1 MATRILDLKGYTLNP
16 ATRVITYP
24 GIIKQ
29 EQLILITNVTAGQVI
44 YNFSDPSL
52 KATAYITSIAGATG
66 ITTITL
72 NFNTAAMLSTDK
84 LQFIIDQVDE
94 TISPSEALKDP
105 VNKLRVSQAQALIDT
120 DFEYGSQQTK
130 WENLA
135 MINNRPFAFPSAN
148 AVTNISAITMSA
160 GSKVVTVTRS
170 SGNFGANGSAIY
182 VQDTFLT
189 IANGNF
195 IIESGG
201 GTGTITY
208 SARANNGTAITDIL
222 DPNKT
227 AVYEGSLYSSAR
239 IGGAPTMTY
248 SGRKITVTTTVSH
261 GLSIGNEIAVTG
273 TTASTNAPNGTHV
286 VSTVLSPT
294 VFEYYVNAA
303 PTGTLVAT
311 SAFIYVVPQGQVLH
325 RPFDGGV
332 IFSSNSSSNNE
343 QLIRQ
348 TRRYFRYQSGKG
360 IQISSGTILK
370 PNLQLD
376 SITSSGLIA
385 TVLTKEKHNILPGT
399 VVTIAGCFDAAYNG
413 TFEITSVTGFNTFQY
428 TMLSEPTTTVGTGPY
443 YAAINGWHGAVNR
456 IGSFDQQN
464 GLFWEFDGQTL
475 FAVRRNSTFQLSG
488 RVTVTNGSS
497 TVTQTNASFPTSFA
511 KQLAIG
517 DYIVL
522 RGQSYKVD
530 GIASDTSL
538 TISPTYRGATANHVV
553 ASKTVETRI
562 PQSQFNIDK
571 IDGTG
576 PSGFNIDL
584 TKMQMFYIDYSWY
597 GAGFIRW
604 GVRGINGDVYYVHK
618 MENNNINQEAYMRS
632 GNLPARYES
641 SSLPPITATTAL
653 VGSLDL
659 SLSVVDT
666 LGFPDVGTLAI
677 KNGSTTEFVNYS
689 SRTATS
695 FLNLTRAKAGITTA
709 ATLTIAVGSNVG
721 TLTSVANVQVGMRV
735 NSASIPEGTYV
746 TSFNASNNSII
757 LSAAATAANPTDVL
771 IVPMGANSAQTFA
784 YSATAPTSVELAFPS
799 YGPSL
804 SHWGTSVIMDGG
816 YDDDASLIF
825 TYGMTTPT
833 VIPSGQSR
841 ALFSIRVAPS
851 ADNGISAG
859 FGQRDLIN
867 RMQLKLNALDVSTRS
882 SSSNYLVRAFLNATP
897 SSAATWTSPTDNAV
911 GIANSSLSQ
920 IAAYPSG
927 SNVTVTGGEV
937 TGGFL
942 SQGTTSVDL
951 TKLRDLGNSI
961 LGGGSTASNTQFY
974 PDGPDTLTVVV
985 TNLGSS
991 GSIDILGRLSWT
1003 EAQA

>member
-1 MATRILDLKGYTLNP
+1 MARRILDLKGYTLNP
-16 ATRVITYP
+16 STRVITYP

-52 KATAYITSIAGATG
+52 KATAYSTSISGATG
-66 ITTITL
+66 TTTMTL
-72 NFNTAAMLSTDK
+72 NFNTAAMQSTDK
-84 LQFIIDQVDE
+84 LQFIVDQVDE
-94 TISPSEALKDP
+94 TMSPSEVLKDP
-105 VNKLRVSQAQALIDT
+105 VNKLRVSQGQALIDT

-135 MINNRPFAFPSAN
+135 MVNNRPFAFPGAN
-148 AVTNISAITMSA
+148 AVTSISAMTMSN
-160 GSKVVTVTRS
+160 GSRTVTVARS
-170 SGNFGANGSAIY
+170 SGNFPANGSAIY
-182 VQDTFLT
+182 VQDAFLT

-208 SARANNGTAITDIL
+208 TARATNTTSITDIL
-222 DPNKT
+222 DLNKT
-227 AVYEGSLYSSAR
+227 AVYEGNVYSSAR
-239 IGGAPTMTY
+239 IGAAPTMTY
-248 SGRKITVTTTVSH
+248 SGREITVTTTVPH
-261 GLSIGNEIAVTG
+261 GLSIGNEIAVIG
-273 TTASTNAPNGTHV
+273 ATASTNAPNGTQI
-286 VSTVLSPT
+286 VSTVISPT
-294 VFEYYVNAA
+294 VFKYYVAAA

-311 SAFIYVVPQGQVLH
+311 SVFIYVVPQGQVLH

-332 IFSSNSSSNNE
+332 IFSSNSSSNGE

-376 SITSSGLIA
+376 SITSSGLVA

-399 VVTIAGCFDAAYNG
+399 VVTIAGCLDAAYNG
-413 TFEITSVTGFNTFQY
+413 TFTITSVTGFNTFQY
-428 TMLSEPTTTVGTGPY
+428 TMLSEPTLTVGTGPY
-443 YAAINGWHGAVNR
+443 YAAIQGWHGAVNR
-456 IGSFDQQN
+456 LGSFDQQN

-475 FAVRRNSTFQLSG
+475 SAVRRNSTFQLSG

-497 TVTQTNASFPTSFA
+497 TVTQTDASFPTSFA
-511 KQLAIG
+511 KQLSIG

-522 RGQSYKVD
+522 RGQSYKVE

-538 TISPTYRGATANHVV
+538 SISPTYRGATAAHVV
-553 ASKTVETRI
+553 ASKTVETRV

-604 GVRGINGDVYYVHK
+604 GVRGINGDVFYVHK

-641 SSLPPITATTAL
+641 SALAPITSTTGV
-653 VGSLDL
+653 VGALDL
-659 SLSVVDT
+659 TLSVVST
-666 LGFPDVGTLAI
+666 LGFPDSGTLVVR
-677 KNGSTTEFVNYS
+677 NGSTTEFVNYS
-689 SRTATS
+689 EKDSDS
-695 FLNLTRAKAGITTA
+695 FLGLTRAKAGITTA
-709 ATLTIAVGSNVG
+709 ATMTIASGANSG
-721 TLTSVANVQVGMRV
+721 TLTSVANIQVGMRV
-735 NSASIPEGTYV
+735 HSASIPEGTYI
-746 TSFNASNNSII
+746 TSINPSNNSVR
-757 LSAAATAANPTDVL
+757 LSNAATGANPSDVL
-771 IVPMGANSAQTFA
+771 ISPMGASSAETFA
-784 YSATAPTSVELAFPS
+784 YSATAPTAVELAFPS

-816 YDDDASLIF
+816 YDDDKSLIF

-833 VIPSGQSR
+833 VIPAGASR
-841 ALFSIRVAPS
+841 ALFAIRVAPS
-851 ADNGISAG
+851 ADNGIAAS

-867 RMQLKLNALDVSTRS
+867 RMQLKLNSLDVSTRS
-882 SSSNYLVRAFLNATP
+882 ASSNYLVRAFLNAVP
-897 SSAATWTSPTDNAV
+897 STGATWTTPTENAA

-920 IAAYPSG
+920 IAVYPTG
-927 SNVTVTGGEV
+927 SSVTVTGGEI

-942 SQGTTSVDL
+942 SQGTDSIDFTN
-951 TKLRDLGNSI
+951 LRDLGNSI
-961 LGGGSTASNTQFY
+961 LGGGSTSSATQLY
-974 PDGPDTLTVVV
+974 PDGPDTLTIVV
-985 TNLGSS
+985 TNLGTS
-991 GSIDILGRLSWT
+991 SIDILGRLSWT

>member
-1 MATRILDLKGYTLNP
+1 MARRILDLKGYTLNP

>member
-1 MATRILDLKGYTLNP
+1 MARRILDLKGYTLNP

-52 KATAYITSIAGATG
+52 KATAYTTSISGATG
-66 ITTITL
+66 TTTITL

-84 LQFIIDQVDE
+84 LQFIVDE
-94 TISPSEALKDP
+94 VNEKIEPSEVLKDP
-105 VNKLRVSQAQALIDT
+105 VNKLRVSQGQALIDT

-135 MINNRPFAFPSAN
+135 MVNNRPFAFPSAN
-148 AVTNISAITMSA
+148 AVTSISAITMNT
-160 GSKVVTVTRS
+160 GSRTVTVVRS

-182 VQDTFLT
+182 IQDTFLT

-208 SARANNGTAITDIL
+208 SARANNATAITDIF

-227 AVYEGSLYSSAR
+227 AVYEGNLYSSAR

-248 SGRKITVTTTVSH
+248 SGRKITVTTTVPH
-261 GLSIGNEIAVTG
+261 GLSIGNEIALTG
-273 TTASTNAPNGTHV
+273 ATASTNAPNGTHV
-286 VSTVLSPT
+286 VATITSPT

-303 PTGTLVAT
+303 PTGTLSAT
-311 SAFIYVVPQGQVLH
+311 GVSIFVIPQGSVLH

-332 IFSSNSSSNNE
+332 IFSSNSSSNGE

-376 SITSSGLIA
+376 SITSSGLVA

-399 VVTIAGCFDAAYNG
+399 TVTIAGCFDAAYNG

-428 TMLSEPTTTVGTGPY
+428 TMLSEPTSTVGTGPY

-456 IGSFDQQN
+456 LGSFDQQN

-475 FAVRRNSTFQLSG
+475 SAVRRSSTFQLSG

-497 TVTQTNASFPTSFA
+497 TVTQTDASFPTSFA
-511 KQLAIG
+511 KQLSLG

-522 RGQSYKVD
+522 RGQSYKVE

-538 TISPTYRGATANHVV
+538 TISPTYRGATAQHVV
-553 ASKTVETRI
+553 VSKTTETRI

-604 GVRGINGDVYYVHK
+604 GVRAINGDVLYVHK

-641 SSLPPITATTAL
+641 SAVPLITQTTAL
-653 VGSLDL
+653 VGALDNT
-659 SLSVVDT
+659 LSVVST
-666 LGFPDVGTLAI
+666 AGFPSNGGTLLI
-677 KNGSTTEFVNYS
+677 RNGSTSEYVNYTG
-689 SRTATS
+689 RDADS
-695 FLNLTRAKAGITTA
+695 FLGLTRAKAGITSA
-709 ATLTIAVGSNVG
+709 ATLTIASGANSG
-721 TLTSVANVQVGMRV
+721 TLSSVADIQVGMRV
-735 NSASIPEGTYV
+735 HSASIPEGTYI
-746 TSFNASNNSII
+746 TSINSSNNSVR
-757 LSAAATAANPTDVL
+757 LSMAATGANPSDVL
-771 IVPMGANSAQTFA
+771 ISPMGASSAQTFA
-784 YSATAPTSVELAFPS
+784 FSATAPTSVELAYPS

-816 YDDDASLIF
+816 YDDDKSLIF

-833 VIPSGQSR
+833 VIPSNTSR
-841 ALFSIRVAPS
+841 ALFSIRVSPS
-851 ADNGISAG
+851 ADNGISGA

-867 RMQLKLNALDVSTRS
+867 RMQLKLNALDVSTRTTGA
-882 SSSNYLVRAFLNATP
+882 NYLVRAFLNATP
-897 SSAATWTSPTDNAV
+897 STAGTWTTPTEAAV

-920 IAAYPSG
+920 IATYASA
-927 SNVTVTGGEV
+927 SNVTVSGGEV

-942 SQGTTSVDL
+942 SSGTNSIDL
-951 TKLRDLGNSI
+951 TQLRDLGNSI
-961 LGGGSTASNTQFY
+961 LGGGSTSSATQLY
-974 PDGPDTLTVVV
+974 PDGPDTLTIVV
-985 TNLGSS
+985 TNLGTA
-991 GSIDILGRLSWT
+991 SIDILGRLSWT

>member
-1 MATRILDLKGYTLNP
+1 MARRILDLKGYTLNP

-29 EQLILITNVTAGQVI
+29 EQLILITNVTSGQVI

-52 KATAYITSIAGATG
+52 KATAYTTSIAGATG
-66 ITTITL
+66 TTTITL
-72 NFNTAAMLSTDK
+72 NFNTAAMGANDK

-94 TISPSEALKDP
+94 TMDASEVLKDP
-105 VNKLRVSQAQALIDT
+105 VNKFRVSQAQALIDT

-135 MINNRPFAFPSAN
+135 MINNRPFAYPSAS
-148 AVTNISAITMSA
+148 TIPISAITMSTN
-160 GSKVVTVTRS
+160 SSTVTVTRS
-170 SGNFGANGSAIY
+170 SGNFPANGTAIY

-189 IANGNF
+189 VANGNF
-195 IIESGG
+195 IIQSGG
-201 GTGTITY
+201 GTSTITY
-208 SARANNGTAITDIL
+208 TAKSVNRTSITNIL

-227 AVYEGSLYSSAR
+227 AVYEGSLFSSAK
-239 IGGAPTMTY
+239 IGAAPTMTY
-248 SGRKITVTTTVSH
+248 SGRAITVTTTISH
-261 GLSIGNEIAVTG
+261 GLAIGNEVAITG
-273 TTASTNAPNGTHV
+273 TTASTNAPNGTFI
-286 VSTVLSPT
+286 VSTILSPT
-294 VFEYYVNAA
+294 QFMFYTNLA
-303 PTGTLVAT
+303 PTGTLASG
-311 SAFIYVVPQGQVLH
+311 SASVYVLPQGQVLH

-376 SITSSGLIA
+376 SITSSGLTA

-399 VVTIAGCFDAAYNG
+399 VITIAGCTDSAYNG
-413 TFEITSVTGFNTFQY
+413 TFEITSVTGFNTFEY
-428 TMLSEPTTTVGTGPY
+428 TMLSEPTASVGVGPY
-443 YAAINGWHGAVNR
+443 YAAINSWHGAVNR
-456 IGSFDQQN
+456 LGAFDQQN
-464 GLFWEFDGQTL
+464 GLFWDFDGQTL
-475 FAVRRNSTFQLSG
+475 SAVRRNSTFQLSG
-488 RVTVTNGSS
+488 RVSVTNGSS
-497 TVTQTNASFPTSFA
+497 TVTQTDAAFPTAFA
-511 KQLAIG
+511 TQIAIG

-530 GIASDTSL
+530 GIASNTSM
-538 TISPTYRGATANHVV
+538 TISPSYRGATASHVV
-553 ASKTVETRI
+553 ASKTVDTRI

-571 IDGTG
+571 VDGTG
-576 PSGFNIDL
+576 PSGYNIDL

-604 GVRGINGDVYYVHK
+604 GLRGINGDVFYVHK

-641 SSLPPITATTAL
+641 SSLPPTTATTAL
-653 VGSLDL
+653 VGALDL
-659 SLSVVDT
+659 SLSVGSA
-666 LGFPDVGTLAI
+666 LNFPNSGTLCV
-677 KNGSTTEFVNYS
+677 KNGSTTEFINYS
-689 SRTATS
+689 EKTS
-695 FLNLTRAKAGITTA
+695 NSFVGLTRAKAGITTA
-709 ATLTIAVGSNVG
+709 ATLTIAAGSNQG
-721 TLTSVANVQVGMRV
+721 TLTSVADLQVGMRV
-735 NSASIPEGTYV
+735 NSASIPEGAYV
-746 TSFNASNNSII
+746 TGINTSNNSIRI
-757 LSAAATAANPTDVL
+757 STAATAANPTDVL

-816 YDDDASLIF
+816 YDDDSSLIF

-867 RMQLKLNALDVSTRS
+867 RMQLKLNTLDVSTRS
-882 SSSNYLVRAFLNATP
+882 TATNFLVRAFLNARP
-897 SSAATWTSPTDNAV
+897 SAAATWTIPTENAA

-920 IAAYPSG
+920 IATYPSG

-942 SQGTTSVDL
+942 SQGTSSVDL

-961 LGGGSTASNTQFY
+961 LGGGSATSNTEFY

-985 TNLGSS
+985 TNLNSS

>member
-1 MATRILDLKGYTLNP
+1 MARRILDLKGYTLNP

-52 KATAYITSIAGATG
+52 KATAYTTSIVGATG
-66 ITTITL
+66 TTTITL

-84 LQFIIDQVDE
+84 LQFIVDE
-94 TISPSEALKDP
+94 VNEKIEPSEVLKDP
-105 VNKLRVSQAQALIDT
+105 VNKLRVSQGQALIDT

-135 MINNRPFAFPSAN
+135 MVNNRPFAYPGAN
-148 AVTNISAITMSA
+148 ALTNISAITMNN
-160 GSKVVTVTRS
+160 GSRTVTLTRS
-170 SGNFGANGSAIY
+170 SGNFGANGSPIY

-201 GTGTITY
+201 GTGTATY
-208 SARANNGTAITDIL
+208 TARAVNTTSITDIL
-222 DPNKT
+222 DANKT
-227 AVYEGSLYSSAR
+227 AVYEGNIYSSAK
-239 IGGAPTMTY
+239 IGAAPTMTY
-248 SGRKITVTTTVSH
+248 SGRVITVTTTVPH
-261 GLSIGNEIAVTG
+261 GLSIGNEVAVTG
-273 TTASTNAPNGTHV
+273 TTASTNAPNGTQV
-286 VSTVLSPT
+286 VSTVISPT
-294 VFEYYVNAA
+294 VFKYYVSAA
-303 PTGTLVAT
+303 PTGTLVAS
-311 SAFIYVVPQGQVLH
+311 SASIYVIPQGNVLH

-332 IFSSNSSSNNE
+332 IFSSNSSSNGE

-376 SITSSGLIA
+376 SITSSGLVA

-399 VVTIAGCFDAAYNG
+399 TVTVAGCFDPAYNG

-428 TMLSEPTTTVGTGPY
+428 TMLSEPTSTVGTGPY
-443 YAAINGWHGAVNR
+443 YAAINGWYGAVNR
-456 IGSFDQQN
+456 LGSFDQQN

-475 FAVRRNSTFQLSG
+475 SAVRRNSTFQLSG

-497 TVTQTNASFPTSFA
+497 TVAQTDASFPTSFA
-511 KQLAIG
+511 KQLSIG

-522 RGQSYKVD
+522 RGQSYKVE

-538 TISPTYRGATANHVV
+538 TISPTYRGATAAHVV

-641 SSLPPITATTAL
+641 SALPPVTQTTAL
-653 VGSLDL
+653 VSALDT
-659 SLSVVDT
+659 SLSVVST
-666 LGFPDVGTLAI
+666 VGFPATGTLCVR
-677 KNGSTTEFVNYS
+677 NGSTVEYVNYS
-689 SRTATS
+689 GKDADS

-709 ATLTIAVGSNVG
+709 ATMTIAAGSNSG
-721 TLTSVANVQVGMRV
+721 TLTSVADLQVGMRV
-735 NSASIPEGTYV
+735 HSASIPEGTYI
-746 TSFNASNNSII
+746 TSINVSNNSVR
-757 LSAAATAANPTDVL
+757 LSNAATGANPSDVL
-771 IVPMGANSAQTFA
+771 ISTMGASSAETFA
-784 YSATAPTSVELAFPS
+784 YSVTAPTAVELAFPS

-816 YDDDASLIF
+816 YDDDKSLIF

-833 VIPSGQSR
+833 VIPAGASR
-841 ALFSIRVAPS
+841 ALFAIRVAPS
-851 ADNGISAG
+851 ADNGIAAA

-867 RMQLKLNALDVSTRS
+867 RMQLKLNALGVSTKTA
-882 SSSNYLVRAFLNATP
+882 SSNYLVRAFLNATP
-897 SSAATWTSPTDNAV
+897 STAATWTTPTEGAA

-920 IAAYPSG
+920 IAVYPTASA
-927 SNVTVTGGEV
+927 VTVTGGEI

-942 SQGTTSVDL
+942 SAGTDSIDL
-951 TKLRDLGNSI
+951 TQLRDLGNSI
-961 LGGGSTASNTQFY
+961 LGGGSTSSATQLY
-974 PDGPDTLTVVV
+974 PDGPDTLTIVV
-985 TNLGSS
+985 TNLGSA
-991 GSIDILGRLSWT
+991 SIDILGRLSWT

>member
-1 MATRILDLKGYTLNP
+1 MARRILDLKGYTLNP

-52 KATAYITSIAGATG
+52 KATAYTTTISGATG
-66 ITTITL
+66 TTTITL

-84 LQFIIDQVDE
+84 LQFVVDQADE
-94 TISPSEALKDP
+94 TMSPSEVLKDP
-105 VNKLRVSQAQALIDT
+105 VNKFRVSQAQALIDT

-135 MINNRPFAFPSAN
+135 MVNNRPFAFPSAN
-148 AVTNISAITMSA
+148 AVTTISAMTMST
-160 GSKVVTVTRS
+160 SSRTVTVVRS
-170 SGNFGANGSAIY
+170 SGNFAANGSAIY
-182 VQDTFLT
+182 VQDAFLT

-208 SARANNGTAITDIL
+208 TARATNTTAITDIL

-227 AVYEGSLYSSAR
+227 AVYEGNLYSSAR

-248 SGRKITVTTTVSH
+248 SGRVITVTTTVPH
-261 GLSIGNEIAVTG
+261 GLSIGNEIAVIG
-273 TTASTNAPNGTHV
+273 TTASTNAPNGTCV
-286 VSTVLSPT
+286 VSTVISPT
-294 VFEYYVNAA
+294 VFKYYVTAA

-332 IFSSNSSSNNE
+332 IFSSNSSSNGE

-376 SITSSGLIA
+376 SITSSGLTA

-399 VVTIAGCFDAAYNG
+399 SVTIAGCTDAAYNG
-413 TFEITSVTGFNTFQY
+413 TFEISSVTSFNTFQY
-428 TMLSEPTTTVGTGPY
+428 TMLSEPVGTVGTGPY
-443 YAAINGWHGAVNR
+443 YAAINGWYGAVNR
-456 IGSFDQQN
+456 LGSFDQQN
-464 GLFWEFDGQTL
+464 GLFWEFNGQTL
-475 FAVRRNSTFQLSG
+475 SAVRRSSTFQLSG

-497 TVTQTNASFPTSFA
+497 TVTQTDASFPTSFA
-511 KQLAIG
+511 KQLSLG

-522 RGQSYKVD
+522 RGQSYKVE

-538 TISPTYRGATANHVV
+538 TISPTYRGATASHVV
-553 ASKTVETRI
+553 ASKTTELRI

-597 GAGFIRW
+597 GAGFVRW
-604 GVRGINGDVYYVHK
+604 GVRGINGDVFYVHK

-641 SSLPPITATTAL
+641 SALQPITQTTAL
-653 VGSLDL
+653 VATLDT
-659 SLSVVDT
+659 SLSVVST
-666 LGFPDVGTLAI
+666 SGFPSTGTLLI
-677 KNGSTTEFVNYS
+677 RNGSTTEYVNYS
-689 SRTATS
+689 SIDADS
-695 FLNLTRAKAGITTA
+695 FLGLTRAKAGITTA
-709 ATLTIAVGSNVG
+709 ATLTIASGSNLG
-721 TLTSVANVQVGMRV
+721 TLTSVADLQVGMRIH
-735 NSASIPEGTYV
+735 SASIPEGTYI
-746 TSFNASNNSII
+746 TSINASNNSVR
-757 LSAAATAANPTDVL
+757 LSMAATGANPTDVL
-771 IVPMGANSAQTFA
+771 VSPMGASSAETFA
-784 YSATAPTSVELAFPS
+784 YSATAPTSVELAYPS

-804 SHWGTSVIMDGG
+804 SHWGTSVVMDGG
-816 YDDDASLIF
+816 YDDDKSLIF

-833 VIPSGQSR
+833 VIPTSSSR

-851 ADNGISAG
+851 ADNGIAAS

-867 RMQLKLNALDVSTRS
+867 RMQLKLNALGVTTKTA
-882 SSSNYLVRAFLNATP
+882 SSNYLVRAYLNATP
-897 SSAATWTSPTDNAV
+897 STAATWTTPTEGAA
-911 GIANSSLSQ
+911 GLANSSLSQ

-927 SNVTVTGGEV
+927 SSVTVSGGEV
-937 TGGFL
+937 VGGFL
-942 SQGTTSVDL
+942 SAGTDSIDL
-951 TKLRDLGNSI
+951 TNLRDLGNSI
-961 LGGGSTASNTQFY
+961 LGGGSTSSATQLY
-974 PDGPDTLTVVV
+974 PDGPDTLTIVV
-985 TNLGSS
+985 TNLS
-991 GSIDILGRLSWT
+991 GASIDILGRLSWT

>member
-1 MATRILDLKGYTLNP
+1 MARRILDLKGYTLNP
-16 ATRVITYP
+16 STRVITYP

-52 KATAYITSIAGATG
+52 KATAYSTSISGATG
-66 ITTITL
+66 TTTMTL
-72 NFNTAAMLSTDK
+72 NFNTAAMQSTDK
-84 LQFIIDQVDE
+84 LQFIVDE
-94 TISPSEALKDP
+94 VNEKIEPSEVLKDP
-105 VNKLRVSQAQALIDT
+105 VNKLRVSQGQALIDT

-135 MINNRPFAFPSAN
+135 MVNNRPFAFPGAN
-148 AVTNISAITMSA
+148 AVTSISAMTMSN
-160 GSKVVTVTRS
+160 GSRTVTVARS
-170 SGNFGANGSAIY
+170 SGNFPANGSAIY
-182 VQDTFLT
+182 VQDAFLT

-208 SARANNGTAITDIL
+208 TARATNTTSITDIL

-227 AVYEGSLYSSAR
+227 AVYEGNVYSSAR
-239 IGGAPTMTY
+239 IGAAPTMTY
-248 SGRKITVTTTVSH
+248 SGREITVTTTVPH
-261 GLSIGNEIAVTG
+261 GLSIGNEIAVIG
-273 TTASTNAPNGTHV
+273 ATASTNAPNGTQI
-286 VSTVLSPT
+286 VSTVISPT
-294 VFEYYVNAA
+294 VFKYYVAAA

-311 SAFIYVVPQGQVLH
+311 SVFIYVVPQGQVLH

-332 IFSSNSSSNNE
+332 IFSSNSSSNGE

-376 SITSSGLIA
+376 SITSSGLVA

-413 TFEITSVTGFNTFQY
+413 TFTISSVTGFNTFQY

-456 IGSFDQQN
+456 LGSFDQQN
-464 GLFWEFDGQTL
+464 GIFWEFDGQTL
-475 FAVRRNSTFQLSG
+475 SAVRRSSTFQISG

-497 TVTQTNASFPTSFA
+497 TVTQTDASFPTSFS
-511 KQLAIG
+511 KQLSIG

-522 RGQSYKVD
+522 RGQSYKVE

-538 TISPTYRGATANHVV
+538 TISPTYRGATAQHVV
-553 ASKTVETRI
+553 ASKTTETRI

-604 GVRGINGDVYYVHK
+604 GVRGINGDVFYVHK

-641 SSLPPITATTAL
+641 SALAPITRTTAL
-653 VGSLDL
+653 VGALDL
-659 SLSVVDT
+659 SLSVVST
-666 LGFPDVGTLAI
+666 LGFPNSGTILVR
-677 KNGSTTEFVNYS
+677 NGSTTEYMNY
-689 SRTATS
+689 AEKDIDS
-695 FLNLTRAKAGITTA
+695 FLGLTRAKAGITTA
-709 ATLTIAVGSNVG
+709 ATMTIAAGSNSG
-721 TLTSVANVQVGMRV
+721 TLTSVADIQVGMRV
-735 NSASIPEGTYV
+735 HSASIPEGTYITGIEV
-746 TSFNASNNSII
+746 SNNSVR
-757 LSAAATAANPTDVL
+757 LSNAATGANPSDVL
-771 IVPMGANSAQTFA
+771 ISPMGASTAQTFA
-784 YSATAPTSVELAFPS
+784 LSATAPTAVELAYPS

-816 YDDDASLIF
+816 YDDDKSLIF

-833 VIPSGQSR
+833 VIPAGASR

-851 ADNGISAG
+851 ADNGIAAA

-867 RMQLKLNALDVSTRS
+867 RMQLKLNALDVSTRT
-882 SSSNYLVRAFLNATP
+882 SSSNYLVRAYLNAVP
-897 SSAATWTSPTDNAV
+897 STAGTWTTPTEGAA

-920 IAAYPSG
+920 IAAYASG
-927 SNVTVTGGEV
+927 SSVTVSGGEV

-942 SQGTTSVDL
+942 SQGTNSIDFTN
-951 TKLRDLGNSI
+951 LRDLGNSI
-961 LGGGSTASNTQFY
+961 LGGGSTSSATQLY
-974 PDGPDTLTVVV
+974 PDGPDTLTIVV
-985 TNLGSS
+985 TNLGSA
-991 GSIDILGRLSWT
+991 SIDILGRLSWT

>member
-1 MATRILDLKGYTLNP
+1 MARRILDLKGYTLNP

-52 KATAYITSIAGATG
+52 KATAYTTTISGATG
-66 ITTITL
+66 TTTITL

-84 LQFIIDQVDE
+84 LQFVVDQADE
-94 TISPSEALKDP
+94 TISPSEVLKDP
-105 VNKLRVSQAQALIDT
+105 VNKLRVSQGQALIDT
-120 DFEYGSQQTK
+120 DFEYGAQQTK

-135 MINNRPFAFPSAN
+135 MVNNRPFAFQSAN
-148 AVTNISAITMSA
+148 AVTSISAITMST
-160 GSKVVTVTRS
+160 GSRTVTVTRS
-170 SGNFGANGSAIY
+170 SGNFPATGSAIY

-208 SARANNGTAITDIL
+208 SARANNATAITDIL

-227 AVYEGSLYSSAR
+227 AIYEGNLYSSAR

-248 SGRKITVTTTVSH
+248 SGREITVTTTVPH
-261 GLSIGNEIAVTG
+261 GLSLGNEVAITG

-286 VSTVLSPT
+286 VATIISPT
-294 VFEYYVNAA
+294 VFKYYTNAA
-303 PTGTLVAT
+303 PTGSLVAT

-332 IFSSNSSSNNE
+332 IFSSNSSSNGE

-376 SITSSGLIA
+376 SITSSGLTA

-399 VVTIAGCFDAAYNG
+399 SVTIAGCTDPAYNG
-413 TFEITSVTGFNTFQY
+413 TFTINSVTGFNTFQY
-428 TMLSEPTTTVGTGPY
+428 TMLSEPAGTVGTGPY
-443 YAAINGWHGAVNR
+443 YAAINGWYGAVNR
-456 IGSFDQQN
+456 LGSFDQQN

-475 FAVRRNSTFQLSG
+475 FAVRRSSTFQLSG

-497 TVTQTNASFPTSFA
+497 TVTQTDASFPTSFA
-511 KQLAIG
+511 KQLSIG
-517 DYIVL
+517 NYIVL
-522 RGQSYKVD
+522 RGQSYKVE

-538 TISPTYRGATANHVV
+538 TISPTYRGATASHVV
-553 ASKTVETRI
+553 ASKTTETRI
-562 PQSQFNIDK
+562 PQSEFNIDK

-576 PSGFNIDL
+576 PSGFTIDL

-604 GVRGINGDVYYVHK
+604 GVRGINGDVFYVHK

-641 SSLPPITATTAL
+641 SALQPTTQTTAI

-659 SLSVVDT
+659 TLSVAST
-666 LGFPDVGTLAI
+666 AGFPSTGTLLI

-689 SRTATS
+689 STDEDS
-695 FLNLTRAKAGITTA
+695 FLNLTRARAGITTA
-709 ATLTIAVGSNVG
+709 ATLTIAAGSNSG
-721 TLTSVANVQVGMRV
+721 TLTSVAALQVGMKV
-735 NSASIPEGTYV
+735 QSASIPEGTYI
-746 TSFNASNNSII
+746 TSINESNNSVR
-757 LSAAATAANPTDVL
+757 LSSAATGANPTDVL
-771 IVPMGANSAQTFA
+771 ISPMGASTAQTFA
-784 YSATAPTSVELAFPS
+784 YSATAPTAVELAYPS

-816 YDDDASLIF
+816 YDDDKSLIF

-833 VIPSGQSR
+833 VIPAGASR

-851 ADNGISAG
+851 ADNGIAAA

-867 RMQLKLNALDVSTRS
+867 RMQLKLNALGVSTRTA
-882 SSSNYLVRAFLNATP
+882 SSNYLVRAFLNATP
-897 SSAATWTSPTDNAV
+897 SASATWTTPTENAA

-920 IAAYPSG
+920 IAVYPSA
-927 SNVTVTGGEV
+927 SSVTVTGGEI

-942 SQGTTSVDL
+942 SQGTDSIDL
-951 TKLRDLGNSI
+951 ANLRDLGNSI
-961 LGGGSTASNTQFY
+961 LGGGSTVSNTQLY
-974 PDGPDTLTVVV
+974 PDGPDTLTIVV
-985 TNLGSS
+985 TNLGST
-991 GSIDILGRLSWT
+991 SIDILGRLSWT

>member
-1 MATRILDLKGYTLNP
+1 MARRILDLKGYTLNP
-16 ATRVITYP
+16 STRVITYP

-52 KATAYITSIAGATG
+52 KATAYTTSIVGATG
-66 ITTITL
+66 TTTITL

-84 LQFIIDQVDE
+84 LQFVVDE
-94 TISPSEALKDP
+94 VNEKIEPSEVLKDP
-105 VNKLRVSQAQALIDT
+105 VNKLRVSQGQALIDT

-135 MINNRPFAFPSAN
+135 MVNNRPFAFPSAN
-148 AVTNISAITMSA
+148 AVTSISTMTMNTS
-160 GSKVVTVTRS
+160 SRTVTIARS
-170 SGNFGANGSAIY
+170 SGNFPANGSAIY
-182 VQDTFLT
+182 VQDSFLT

-201 GTGTITY
+201 GTGEITY
-208 SARANNGTAITDIL
+208 TARATNTTSITNIL

-227 AVYEGSLYSSAR
+227 AVYEGNVYSSAR
-239 IGGAPTMTY
+239 IGAAPTMTY
-248 SGRKITVTTTVSH
+248 SGRVITVTTTVPH
-261 GLSIGNEIAVTG
+261 GLSIGNEIAVIG
-273 TTASTNAPNGTHV
+273 ATASTNAPNGTQI
-286 VSTVLSPT
+286 VSTVISPT
-294 VFEYYVNAA
+294 VFKYYVAAA

-311 SAFIYVVPQGQVLH
+311 SVFIYVVPQGQVLH

-332 IFSSNSSSNNE
+332 IFSSNSSSNGE

-376 SITSSGLIA
+376 SITSSGLVA
-385 TVLTKEKHNILPGT
+385 TVLTKEKHNIQPGT
-399 VVTIAGCFDAAYNG
+399 VVTIAGCLDAAYNG
-413 TFEITSVTGFNTFQY
+413 TFTITSVTGFNTFQY
-428 TMLSEPTTTVGTGPY
+428 TMLSEPTLTVGTGPY
-443 YAAINGWHGAVNR
+443 YAAIQGWHGAVNR
-456 IGSFDQQN
+456 LGSFDQQN

-475 FAVRRNSTFQLSG
+475 SAVRRHSTFQLSG
-488 RVTVTNGSS
+488 RVSVTNGSS
-497 TVTQTNASFPTSFA
+497 TVTQTDASFPTSFA

-538 TISPTYRGATANHVV
+538 TISPTYRGATAAHVV
-553 ASKTVETRI
+553 ASKTTETRI

-641 SSLPPITATTAL
+641 SALPPVTQTTAL
-653 VGSLDL
+653 VGALDT
-659 SLSVVDT
+659 SLSVVST
-666 LGFPDVGTLAI
+666 VGFPATGTLCVR
-677 KNGSTTEFVNYS
+677 NGSTVEYVNYS
-689 SRTATS
+689 GKDADS
-695 FLNLTRAKAGITTA
+695 FLGLTRAKAGITTA
-709 ATLTIAVGSNVG
+709 ATLTIASGANSG
-721 TLTSVANVQVGMRV
+721 TLSSVADIQVGMRIH
-735 NSASIPEGTYV
+735 SASIPEGTYI
-746 TSFNASNNSII
+746 TNINSSNNSVR
-757 LSAAATAANPTDVL
+757 LSNAATGANPSDVL
-771 IVPMGANSAQTFA
+771 ISPMGASSAETFA
-784 YSATAPTSVELAFPS
+784 YSVTAPTAVELAYPS

-816 YDDDASLIF
+816 YDDDKSLIF

-833 VIPSGQSR
+833 VIPAGASR
-841 ALFSIRVAPS
+841 ALFSIRVSPS
-851 ADNGISAG
+851 ADNGIAAA

-867 RMQLKLNALDVSTRS
+867 RMQLKLNALDVSTKTA
-882 SSSNYLVRAFLNATP
+882 SSNYLVRAYLNAVP
-897 SSAATWTSPTDNAV
+897 STAGTWTTPTEGAAGV
-911 GIANSSLSQ
+911 ANSSLSQ
-920 IAAYPSG
+920 IAPYASA
-927 SNVTVTGGEV
+927 SSVTVSGGEV

-942 SQGTTSVDL
+942 SQGTTSIDF
-951 TKLRDLGNSI
+951 TNLRDLGNSI
-961 LGGGSTASNTQFY
+961 LGGGSTSSATQLY

-985 TNLGSS
+985 TNLGSA
-991 GSIDILGRLSWT
+991 SIDILGRLSWT